1 MDGDGDDNDG
11 GDDDD
16 DDGGDD
22 NDGGGDD
29 GDVDDDDDHLL
40 MKSLVDW
47 REDCSLL
54 IAQSGSFGNQDP
66 VALVAEKEEAS
77 LM

>member
-11 GDDDD
+11 GGGDDG

-22 NDGGGDD
+22 NGDGDD
-29 GDVDDDDDHLL
+29 DDDDDDHLL
-40 MKSLVDW
+40 IKSLVDW

-54 IAQSGSFGNQDP
+54 IAQSASFGNPDP

>member
-11 GDDDD
+11 GDDN
-16 DDGGDD
+16 GDD
-22 NDGGGDD
+22 NGDGDD
-29 GDVDDDDDHLL
+29 DDDDDDHLL
-40 MKSLVDW
+40 IKSLVDW

-54 IAQSGSFGNQDP
+54 IAQSASFGNQDP

>member
-1 MDGDGDDNDG
+1 MDGD
-11 GDDDD
+11 
-16 DDGGDD
+16 GDD

-29 GDVDDDDDHLL
+29 GDDGDDDDDDDHLL
-40 MKSLVDW
+40 IKSLVDW

-54 IAQSGSFGNQDP
+54 IAQSASFGNQDP

>member
-11 GDDDD
+11 GA
-16 DDGGDD
+16 DDGA
-22 NDGGGDD
+22 DD
-29 GDVDDDDDHLL
+29 GDDDDDDHLL
-40 MKSLVDW
+40 IKSLVDW

-54 IAQSGSFGNQDP
+54 IAQSASFGNQDP

>member
-1 MDGDGDDNDG
+1 MDGEGDDNDG

-16 DDGGDD
+16 DD
-22 NDGGGDD
+22 
-29 GDVDDDDDHLL
+29 DDDDHLL
-40 MKSLVDW
+40 IKSLVDW

>member
-11 GDDDD
+11 GGGDDG

-22 NDGGGDD
+22 NGDD
-29 GDVDDDDDHLL
+29 DYDDDDHLL
-40 MKSLVDW
+40 IKSLVDW

-54 IAQSGSFGNQDP
+54 IAQSASFGNPDP

>member
-22 NDGGGDD
+22 DDDGGGDD
-29 GDVDDDDDHLL
+29 NGDGGDDHLL

-54 IAQSGSFGNQDP
+54 IAQSASFGNPDP

>member
-11 GDDDD
+11 GGGDDG

-22 NDGGGDD
+22 NGDG
-29 GDVDDDDDHLL
+29 DDDHLL
-40 MKSLVDW
+40 IKSLVDW

-54 IAQSGSFGNQDP
+54 IAQSASFGNQDP

>member
-1 MDGDGDDNDG
+1 MSMETVLIIMLDVGGERDEKDNGDGDDD
-11 GDDDD
+11 
-16 DDGGDD
+16 
-22 NDGGGDD
+22 
-29 GDVDDDDDHLL
+29 DDDDDHLL

>member
-11 GDDDD
+11 GDDNGDGDD
-16 DDGGDD
+16 D
-22 NDGGGDD
+22 
-29 GDVDDDDDHLL
+29 DDDDDHLL

>member
-11 GDDDD
+11 GGGDDG

-22 NDGGGDD
+22 NGDD
-29 GDVDDDDDHLL
+29 DDDDDDHLL
-40 MKSLVDW
+40 IKSLVDW

-54 IAQSGSFGNQDP
+54 IAQSASFGNQDP

>member
-11 GDDDD
+11 VD

-22 NDGGGDD
+22 NGDGG
-29 GDVDDDDDHLL
+29 DDHLL
-40 MKSLVDW
+40 IKSLVDW

-54 IAQSGSFGNQDP
+54 IAQSASFGNPDP

>member
-11 GDDDD
+11 GA
-16 DDGGDD
+16 DDGA
-22 NDGGGDD
+22 DD
-29 GDVDDDDDHLL
+29 GDDDDDDHLL
-40 MKSLVDW
+40 IKSLVDW

>member
-11 GDDDD
+11 G
-16 DDGGDD
+16 
-22 NDGGGDD
+22 GDD
-29 GDVDDDDDHLL
+29 GADDGDDDDDDHLL
-40 MKSLVDW
+40 IKSLVDW

-54 IAQSGSFGNQDP
+54 IAQSASFGNQDP

>member
-11 GDDDD
+11 GA
-16 DDGGDD
+16 DDGA
-22 NDGGGDD
+22 DD
-29 GDVDDDDDHLL
+29 GDDDDDDDHLL
-40 MKSLVDW
+40 IKSLVDW

-54 IAQSGSFGNQDP
+54 IAQSASFGNPDP

>member
-16 DDGGDD
+16 DDGD
-22 NDGGGDD
+22 
-29 GDVDDDDDHLL
+29 DDDDDHLL
-40 MKSLVDW
+40 IKSLVDW

-54 IAQSGSFGNQDP
+54 IAQSASFGNQDP

>member
-11 GDDDD
+11 GDDNGD
-16 DDGGDD
+16 GDD
-22 NDGGGDD
+22 
-29 GDVDDDDDHLL
+29 DDDDDHLL
-40 MKSLVDW
+40 IKSLVDW

-54 IAQSGSFGNQDP
+54 IAQSASFGNPDP